1 MVTKTDKTRAIV
13 LTTVALNERTQ
24 FVHFYTEMFGRVT
37 CRVPL
42 LSRGKKANQ
51 MRTMMT
57 PMTMLDLV
65 LAGNPNDDIRQ
76 IGEAQ
81 VIQSPYMLTL
91 SHPAKGAQCLYMA
104 ELLAHTV
111 RELEP
116 NQRLWDYISGSL
128 EILQNCEEGWANFHL
143 IFTTGLSSQLGFSVD
158 TEDYEP
164 GCQFDMIEGHFTKE
178 TILHPYYLTSYSAS
192 WFFRLL
198 ETRFDQMDQLKLNR
212 AERAALLDMQLAFL
226 GQHIPEM
233 GQLKS
238 VEVLK
243 SLFEE

>member
-1 MVTKTDKTRAIV
+1 
-13 LTTVALNERTQ
+13 
-24 FVHFYTEMFGRVT
+24 MFGRVT
-37 CRVPL
+37 CRIPL
-42 LSRGKKANQ
+42 STRGKKAIQ

-65 LAGNPNDDIRQ
+65 LTGNPKDEIRQ

-81 VIQSPYMLTL
+81 VLQSPYMLTL
-91 SHPAKGAQCLYMA
+91 SHPDKGAQCIYMA

-116 NQRLWDYISGSL
+116 NLRLWQYISGSL
-128 EILQNCEEGWANFHL
+128 EILENCDAGWANFHL
-143 IFTTGLSSQLGFSVD
+143 IFTTGLSSQLGFSID
-158 TEDYEP
+158 TEEYKP
-164 GCQFDMIEGHFTKE
+164 GCQFDLIEGQFTTS
-178 TILHPYYLTSYSAS
+178 TISHPYYLNATSAS
-192 WFFRLL
+192 WFCRLID
-198 ETRFDQMDQLKLNR
+198 TRFDEMEQLKLNR
-212 AERAALLDMQLAFL
+212 QERAALLDMQLAFL

-243 SLFEE
+243 SLFDE